1 MKQIENKKNV
11 YVIGVFDLFHRGHLE
26 LLKKAKKLGDR
37 LIVAIN
43 GDDMVSKYKR
53 KPIFN
58 EEDRLAI
65 ISSLRLVDEAFIIRI
80 FDNKKVMID
89 RKVDII
95 VHGTDW
101 DRDSYLKQIRVTE
114 SFLDENEISLELV
127 PYTNGISTSDLVS
140 TIKNS

>member
-89 RKVDII
+89 REVDII

-114 SFLDENEISLELV
+114 SFLDENKISLELV
-127 PYTNGISTSDLVS
+127 PYTNGISTSDLVN

>member
-1 MKQIENKKNV
+1 VKQIENKKNV

>member
-1 MKQIENKKNV
+1 MKRIENKKNV

-127 PYTNGISTSDLVS
+127 PYTNGISTSDLVN

>member
-127 PYTNGISTSDLVS
+127 PYTNGISTSDLVN

>member
-127 PYTNGISTSDLVS
+127 SYTNGISTSDLVS